1 MQPLI
6 SVIIPAYN
14 AEKYIS
20 KCIESIQNN
29 TYKNLEIIIVND
41 GSKDN
46 TQKVVEAISDSRIK
60 LINQENGG
68 VSKARNTGLDNAT
81 GEYIAFIDSDDYIS
95 EDYFEKLIAPCV
107 EEGADVSCC
116 VFQRVDHQGKRLRDS
131 RIRFKEPFFIT
142 PQQIADRYF
151 ECLDMGIVNFIIR
164 IYNRKV
170 IGETRFSETLKWGED
185 GSFNLELFRRANKM
199 YVSPEEMYFYVIHPN
214 QATARKMK
222 NYTNMMIQHIGD
234 INDYIT
240 AYDGFRIES
249 VRQGMGKT
257 CLGVLVECAFHTDTM
272 KTYKQEFRA
281 FKGQEWCCY
290 LSDPGALPF
299 KWRLTHKQVM
309 KNHHRVVYLLTKLHR
324 FLLKIKHK
332 LKAVF

>member
-46 TQKVVEAISDSRIK
+46 TRQVVESFSDSRIK

-81 GEYIAFIDSDDYIS
+81 GEYIAFIDSDDYIR
-95 EDYFEKLIAPCV
+95 EDYFERMITPCLT
-107 EEGADVSCC
+107 EGAEISCC
-116 VFQRVDHQGKRLRDS
+116 VYQMVDPMGIRLRDS
-131 RIRFKEPFFIT
+131 RKRFYEAFIIT
-142 PQQIADRYF
+142 PQQIADTYF
-151 ECLDMGIVNFIIR
+151 DCLDMGFVNFVFR
-164 IYNRKV
+164 VYNRKLV
-170 IGETRFSETLKWGED
+170 GDTRFSETLKWGED
-185 GSFNLELFRRANKM
+185 GSFNLALFRKATKV
-199 YVSPEEMYFYVIHPN
+199 YVSPEELYFYVIHPN

-222 NYTNMMIQHIGD
+222 NYTYMMIQHIGD
-234 INDYIT
+234 IDDYIA
-240 AYDGFRIES
+240 AYEGYRIQS
-249 VRQGMGKT
+249 VQQGMGKT
-257 CLGVLVECAFHTDTM
+257 CLGVLVECAFHSDSM
-272 KTYKQEFRA
+272 KTYKQEFRD
-281 FKGQEWCCY
+281 FKGQSWCSY

-299 KWRLTHKQVM
+299 KWRVIHKQVM
-309 KNHHRVVYLLTKLHR
+309 KNHHRMVYLITKLHR